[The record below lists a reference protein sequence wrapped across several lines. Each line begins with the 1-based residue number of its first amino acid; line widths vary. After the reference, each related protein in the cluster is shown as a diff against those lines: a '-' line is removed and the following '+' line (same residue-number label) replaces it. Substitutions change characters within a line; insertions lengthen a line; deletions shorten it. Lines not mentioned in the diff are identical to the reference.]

1 MSSQMTDP
9 STELKHQVMTLP
21 TDSSS
26 TGSKTGSSKDIDSSS
41 PPLKPETSYEALLN
55 VSNFVESL
63 PQNTSLS
70 QEQND
75 EERVTQL
82 IEKYLNA
89 VQSDLRQRKMDTLYS
104 QPPTNVTVRIQP
116 AVKTRCKK
124 LRCLLK
130 KLMNNRELRPIED
143 QPRHNQQLKDLKND
157 LAKHL
162 KKSKTKHGK
171 SKKKG
176 KHKKKKVNKFVP
188 FGHQQ
193 PA

>member
-9 STELKHQVMTLP
+9 ST
-21 TDSSS
+21 
-26 TGSKTGSSKDIDSSS
+26 GSKTSSSKDIDSSS
-41 PPLKPETSYEALLN
+41 SLHKPETSYEALLN

-143 QPRHNQQLKDLKND
+143 QPRHNQQLK
-157 LAKHL
+157 HL

-188 FGHQQ
+188 FGHQ
-193 PA
+193 